1 MAKNYQDIY
10 NSVYVTGN
18 KMDWTNAMI
27 RGNGIPLD
35 IYSVFDEY
43 NKAVKFAA
51 TNAVAYEG
59 QVLAVT
65 ENGDTTVYVITPAKQ
80 GTIIIDE
87 TSVDV
92 YLKEVGSATSGD
104 NRTIVLNNGVLSLKN
119 FGIEYYKY
127 YPAVEADEELG
138 IEAKDSYYEL
148 TKGWT
153 DGLQPKVINS
163 GTLDD
168 PIYEIAWFE
177 PSTTTVEGLSEKIIT
192 IEDVIKEQ
200 SKSILKNSTDIT
212 NEITTRENADKAN
225 SDAIN
230 AIVLDYLKNEDK
242 TELQNQITAN
252 KNNIDKLNGDSTID
266 GSVDKKIN
274 DAINAFATE
283 ITDNGAIDKFAE
295 LVEYVN
301 KHGGEAAEMATAI
314 ETLETKVGEKSVA
327 VQISE
332 AIIAENLDQY
342 ATDADLTSI
351 SNRVDILENKSHHE
365 HANKSLL
372 DTYTQTEE
380 DIADAVIKKHKHENA
395 TLLDDITEDNI
406 VAWNNSERNIIA
418 SIDDTQFNIDDSRN
432 LTLLD
437 ISISKVTGLQDI
449 LDAKANKGTTLAEY
463 GITDAYTKTE
473 TLDKIA
479 EKITEINGGESAGE
493 VLSQLNSYK
502 EINDNRVETI
512 ENKLINID
520 DNAQVNVLESIK
532 INGIAQ
538 NIVDKS
544 IDISIATDSLLGVV
558 MSSVAENKISVS
570 EDGTMEVN
578 SLNVNKLVQNE
589 GAILI
594 LNGGTSTV

>member
-59 QVLAVT
+59 QILAVT

-80 GTIIIDE
+80 GTITIDE

-148 TKGWT
+148 TSGWT

-163 GTLDD
+163 GTLDE

-177 PSTTTVEGLSEKIIT
+177 PSTTTVEGLSERIVT
-192 IEDVIKEQ
+192 IEDAIKEQ
-200 SKSILKNSTDIT
+200 SSSILKNSTDIA
-212 NEITTRENADKAN
+212 NEIVARESADKTN

-230 AIVLDYLKNEDK
+230 AIILDYLKNEDK

-252 KNNIDKLNGDSTID
+252 KNNIDKLNGDSTVD

-274 DAINAFATE
+274 DAINAFSTE

-301 KHGGEAAEMATAI
+301 EHGGEAAEMATAI

-342 ATDADLTSI
+342 ATDADLTSV
-351 SNRVDILENKSHHE
+351 SDRVNILENKSHHE

-380 DIADAVIKKHKHENA
+380 DIADAVIKKHNHENA
-395 TLLDDITEDNI
+395 TLLDGITEDNI
-406 VAWNNSERNIIA
+406 TAWNNSERNIIA
-418 SIDDTQFNIDDSRN
+418 SIDDTQFNIDDNRN

-437 ISISKVTGLQDI
+437 ISISKVTGLQDT
-449 LDAKANKGTTLAEY
+449 LDSKANKGTTLAEY

-532 INGIAQ
+532 INGIVQ

-594 LNGGTSTV
+594 LNGGTSTI